1 MDWDPGD
8 LGTLALVVAAGI
20 LAGILK
26 EALQAL
32 RDDRPWFGFDLRR
45 LRRRPP
51 EDPDSA
57 P

>member
-1 MDWDPGD
+1 MDWDPDD
-8 LGTLALVVAAGI
+8 LGTVALVVAVGI

-26 EALQAL
+26 EALQAF
-32 RDDRPWFGFDLRR
+32 RDDRPWFGLDLRR

-51 EDPDSA
+51 EDPGPS